1 MPDDPLTIRQAAA
14 YLGLSVAGVK
24 HHLYVSRLLVADG
37 KFGPQVYFTR
47 PTLDAFRREPSH
59 RGRPTPGSL
68 KGQTL
73 AWLRQHAEPYD
84 DPDALAR
91 ACAIA
96 LKHPRWVKQGA
107 PEWVYNA
114 AKRAIAEATSALP

>member
-1 MPDDPLTIRQAAA
+1 MPDDLFTIRSAAT
-14 YLGLSVAGVK
+14 YLGCSVANIK

-37 KFGPQVYFTR
+37 KFGTALYFTR

-59 RGRPTPGSL
+59 RGIPTPGTL

-73 AWLRQHAEPYD
+73 AWLRQHAAAGDE
-84 DPDALAR
+84 PDALAR
-91 ACAIA
+91 CCAIA

-107 PEWVYNA
+107 PEWVYTA
-114 AKRAIAEATSALP
+114 AKRAIAEAANA